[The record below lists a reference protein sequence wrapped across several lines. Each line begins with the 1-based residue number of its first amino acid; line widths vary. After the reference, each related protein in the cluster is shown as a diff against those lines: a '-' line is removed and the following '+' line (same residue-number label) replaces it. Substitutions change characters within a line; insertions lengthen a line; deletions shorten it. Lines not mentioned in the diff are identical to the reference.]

1 MPASQW
7 LGIAVTVL
15 WALPL
20 LWWRRRPRAV
30 LAVGTTLTV
39 LVCAAMTWRGVE
51 PAVHS
56 LALLVCY
63 MALAGYTFR
72 GRAAWYAGA
81 GALAALFVLYA
92 ADGDWSS
99 PGTAILTLPGFFAGT
114 ALRLRQ
120 ETAEALALR
129 AEELDHERE
138 LFARVCVRN
147 ERARIAAELHDIVG
161 HAVSVMV
168 VQAAAGQRLAERAP
182 ERARASLD
190 AIAESARQG
199 RADLHRLVDLLGG
212 SEIESPDLSLVDEV
226 VSRAASSGLQVTCRF
241 EGDRDGVDA
250 RRAHVAFRV
259 VQESLTNALRH
270 APGSVVRVLV
280 RGEPGGRTL
289 TVRVENEPPP
299 AVAAQDRPAPRFTGG
314 GRGLQG
320 LRERVQELGGS
331 FAAGPLPA
339 GGWHVEARF

>member
-1 MPASQW
+1 MPPSPWA
-7 LGIAVTVL
+7 GIALSVI

-20 LWWRRRPRAV
+20 MWWRRYPRIV
-30 LAVGTTLTV
+30 LAVGAASTV
-39 LVCAAMTWRGVE
+39 LVTLVMIRSDIE
-51 PAVHS
+51 PSDFALAV
-56 LALLVCY
+56 LICY
-63 MALAGYTFR
+63 GALAGYTYR
-72 GRAAWYAGA
+72 GRSAWYGAA
-81 GALAALFVLYA
+81 GALAILALLYV
-92 ADGDWSS
+92 ADGDWES
-99 PGTAILTLPGFFAGT
+99 PGVAILTLPGWFAGT

-120 ETAEALALR
+120 ETAEQLALR
-129 AEELDHERE
+129 ADELDAERE
-138 LFARVCVRN
+138 LFAQVSVRN

-168 VQAAAGQRLAERAP
+168 VQAAAGQRLAERSP
-182 ERARASLD
+182 EKARASLD

-199 RADLHRLVDLLGG
+199 RADLHRLVDLLSGN
-212 SEIESPDLSLVDEV
+212 EIESPDLALVDEV

-280 RGEPGGRTL
+280 RGEPDGRAL
-289 TVRVENEPPP
+289 TVRVENEAP
-299 AVAAQDRPAPRFTGG
+299 AADASGRLPGG

-331 FAAGPLPA
+331 FAAGPLDA
-339 GGWHVEARF
+339 GGWRVEARF